1 MGKMDMEDEILRK
14 EKRKV
19 FWKLYTLPW
28 LLLTLTL
35 SIVCV
40 ILAHKIYKGSGGA
53 VVDRARSDIN
63 EVRTI
68 RTYIDDKE
76 YVMEIERLKRAIHTI
91 KVEAVSNG
99 VGRWEVDIEGESS
112 FKWRTNLVEKAEA
125 YSFTIGDM
133 GIARGR
139 GLDIEGELIK
149 GVDQVIRVH
158 FLGKDEKGRLNL
170 ESDVNGVIKGL
181 FEGLETYKRGI

>member
-112 FKWRTNLVEKAEA
+112 FKWRTNLVE
-125 YSFTIGDM
+125 
-133 GIARGR
+133 
-139 GLDIEGELIK
+139 
-149 GVDQVIRVH
+149 
-158 FLGKDEKGRLNL
+158 
-170 ESDVNGVIKGL
+170 
-181 FEGLETYKRGI
+181 